1 MLRLLFVL
9 LVFTAS
15 SFNACIDVHDSS
27 LGLLHASKSSQ
38 NADSHDDS
46 CGGEDCHEPHCHLL
60 HPTVLLTNA
69 QSIDFPL
76 VPAKSLSSFETHS
89 ISSQSI
95 HLGLFRPPRV

>member
-1 MLRLLFVL
+1 MLRLLLAL

-15 SFNACIDVHDSS
+15 AFNACIEFNDSS
-27 LGLLHASKSSQ
+27 LGLLHACESSQ
-38 NADSHDDS
+38 TADSHDES

-60 HPTVLLTNA
+60 HPTVLLTNG

-76 VPAKSLSSFETHS
+76 VPKKTLSSFETLS